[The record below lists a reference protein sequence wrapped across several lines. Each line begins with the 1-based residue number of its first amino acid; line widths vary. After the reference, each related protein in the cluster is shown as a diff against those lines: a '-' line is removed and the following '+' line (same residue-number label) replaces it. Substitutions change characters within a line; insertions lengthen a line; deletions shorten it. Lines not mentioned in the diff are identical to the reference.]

1 MRELRE
7 KVALVTGASSG
18 IGAAIA
24 VELAAQGAHL
34 ALVGRDQERLNAVA
48 ARATAHGVSVKI
60 HIADLDREEDLNS
73 LKAAVDD
80 DFGRLDILVHSAG
93 VFEHGLVEDMPAE
106 SLLRQFR
113 VNTLAPYALT
123 HLFLPVIRRRRGQI
137 VFVNSRAGLVAPPT
151 LTQYAATKHA
161 LRAIADGLREEVSR
175 DGVRV
180 LSVYPGKTATPL
192 QQRIQEAAGNKYDP
206 SLFPQPEDVARLVV
220 SALTLP
226 ANAEMTDVIVRPQQ
240 EPYQ

>member
-1 MRELRE
+1 MRELRDN
-7 KVALVTGASSG
+7 VGLVTGASSG

-24 VELAAQGAHL
+24 VALAAKGVHL
-34 ALVGRDQERLNAVA
+34 ALVGRDVDRLNGVA
-48 ARATAHGVSVKI
+48 ARVAAHDVSV
-60 HIADLDREEDLNS
+60 HTYLADLAKEEDINS

-93 VFEHGLVEDMPAE
+93 VFESGPVEDIGAD

-123 HLFLPVIRRRRGQI
+123 HLFLPTIRRRRGQI
-137 VFVNSRAGLVAPPT
+137 VFINSRAGIAAWPN

-161 LRAIADGLREEVSR
+161 LRAIADGLRKEVGH

-180 LSVYPGKTATPL
+180 LSVYPGKTATAL
-192 QQRIQEAAGNKYDP
+192 QQFIQESAGRKYDP
-206 SLFPQPEDVARLVV
+206 SLFPQPEDVARLVIA
-220 SALTLP
+220 ALTLP

-240 EPYQ
+240 EPYE